1 MSLWSRFIKL
11 KTAVGGNREAV
22 RYEESFGMT
31 LEEQHHN
38 FKRWGSQGGPPKG
51 CSKVSPVQLGSASP
65 AWQV

>member
-31 LEEQHHN
+31 LEEQHRITSTVRHN
-38 FKRWGSQGGPPKG
+38 KRILSEMEFALRLLSL
-51 CSKVSPVQLGSASP
+51 CT
-65 AWQV
+65 